1 MTTVPTPR
9 PPSPAGWE
17 RWSPTDAPR
26 GPDDTKVMG
35 KPIGTPRQAPHQS
48 ITQEQT
54 PGGLRVF
61 GYAVLTDSG
70 GAWILTF
77 RDAAGAV
84 RGKTCAL
91 STSTADTSFV
101 CH

>member
-1 MTTVPTPR
+1 
-9 PPSPAGWE
+9 
-17 RWSPTDAPR
+17 
-26 GPDDTKVMG
+26 MG
-35 KPIGTPRQAPHQS
+35 KLIGTPRQALHPS

-61 GYAVLTDSG
+61 GYAVLNSG
-70 GAWILTF
+70 GAWNLTF
-77 RDAAGAV
+77 HDAAGAV

-91 STSTADTSFV
+91 STSTADKSFV